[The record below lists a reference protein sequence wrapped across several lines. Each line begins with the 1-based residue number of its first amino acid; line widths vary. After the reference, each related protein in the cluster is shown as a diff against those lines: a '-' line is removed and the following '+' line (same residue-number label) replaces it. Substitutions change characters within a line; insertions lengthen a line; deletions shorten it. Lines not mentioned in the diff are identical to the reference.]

1 MRPPNRDPA
10 NSWHQGVFE
19 ELTTGLSALHDC
31 GVVHG
36 KLTVDNVLLI
46 QAEQHH
52 RHGLQQ
58 TYTAKISNFAHALFD
73 TGSSQ
78 CQESGTNIYQAP
90 ECGDYLDFIGL
101 KLTDV
106 YSLGVIFATVACKS
120 EEIADLKV
128 IENIVN
134 NGGEWK
140 PLLKKIF
147 AQSDGNGEGSR
158 VARNTVYMIRDLFL
172 NTLQTIASNRNL
184 DRLLQSFSNYSKV
197 AERSK

>member
-1 MRPPNRDPA
+1 M
-10 NSWHQGVFE
+10 
-19 ELTTGLSALHDC
+19 SALHDC

-36 KLTVDNVLLI
+36 ELTVDNVLLI
-46 QAEQHH
+46 QAEQYH

-58 TYTAKISNFAHALFD
+58 TYTVKIFNFANALFD

-78 CQESGTNIYQAP
+78 RQESGTNIYQAP

-106 YSLGVIFATVACKS
+106 YSLGVIFATVACKG
-120 EEIADLKV
+120 EEIADLNV

-147 AQSDGNGEGSR
+147 APSDGNGEGSR

-172 NTLQTIASNRNL
+172 NTLQTVASNRNL
-184 DRLLQSFSNYSKV
+184 DRLLKSFSNYFEV
-197 AERSK
+197 AEGSK